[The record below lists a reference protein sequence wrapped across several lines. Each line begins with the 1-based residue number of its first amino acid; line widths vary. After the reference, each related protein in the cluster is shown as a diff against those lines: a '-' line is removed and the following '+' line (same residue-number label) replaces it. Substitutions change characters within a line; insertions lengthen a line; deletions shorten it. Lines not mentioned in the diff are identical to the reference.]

1 MFTFGSDF
9 QYENARLNYDNM
21 DKLIYYTNM
30 KVRRE
35 GGRGME
41 RGEGGSLGRVE
52 GEQER
57 WEFWEIG
64 GREEGEKEF
73 RESGGRAGK
82 AMAEY
87 REEGGDE

>member
-1 MFTFGSDF
+1 M
-9 QYENARLNYDNM
+9 
-21 DKLIYYTNM
+21 
-30 KVRRE
+30 
-35 GGRGME
+35 
-41 RGEGGSLGRVE
+41 E

-64 GREEGEKEF
+64 GKEEGGKEF